1 MQNKNQEQ
9 DDLRRKLTELSD
21 HFAGHEGR
29 RPRLMIASLGQG
41 QKAEIIKTSNEF
53 ADLGF
58 DVDIAPSPDGV
69 QLLMQQVTDNDV
81 HILLV
86 LVNQAEL
93 KEYLYDIVSVI
104 KDQQQEEVLF
114 VFKSEDPI
122 DKGDFEHLKGLVA
135 VFGPEAKACDLA
147 AYMFEVILGHA

>member
-1 MQNKNQEQ
+1 MQKKNQEQ

-21 HFAGHEGR
+21 LFAVHEGR

-58 DVDIAPSPDGV
+58 DVDIAPAPDGV

-81 HILLV
+81 HILLL
-86 LVNQAEL
+86 LVNQADL
-93 KEYLYDIVSVI
+93 KEYLDDILSVI
-104 KDQQQEEVLF
+104 KDQQREVLF
-114 VFKSEDPI
+114 VVKSEDPI
-122 DKGDFEHLKGLVA
+122 DKGAFEHLNGLVA
-135 VFGPEAKACDLA
+135 LFGPGSKACDLA
-147 AYMFEVILGHA
+147 AYMFDVILGHA